1 MLNLMSENNHMVN
14 SQQERVNS
22 HLQSFGKIEAHL
34 KQIADILNREEEQLK
49 IQSVAN
55 HNEHYMED
63 ESISYHEKAIP
74 TLRSEEVVEN
84 HMEERNEEQIEAP

>member
-1 MLNLMSENNHMVN
+1 MLNLMSENNQMVN

-22 HLQSFGKIEAHL
+22 QLQSFGKMEAHL